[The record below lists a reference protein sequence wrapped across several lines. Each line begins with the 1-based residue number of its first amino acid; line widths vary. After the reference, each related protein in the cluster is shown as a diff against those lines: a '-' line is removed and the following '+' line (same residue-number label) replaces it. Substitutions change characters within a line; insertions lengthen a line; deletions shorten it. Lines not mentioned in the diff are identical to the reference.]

1 MTTEEKKPQRAIP
14 CFHLPE
20 IEPRTICGLECEM
33 RRLRATEAPRVIT
46 RLLSDFGSVTAEIIC
61 SDVPG
66 ELISRAKGLVG
77 ASKERLEKM
86 GAEAIKFAVASQ
98 AFQNIAE
105 KFGNGDV
112 VNLHWYTKKLL
123 LRKLTLS
130 GVQIRSMEELDRT
143 GAPPYVLG
151 QLLLFALEVNFNPT
165 LGGLG
170 MSIGSSDHHEEA
182 PAQAK
187 EASRPPLTTT
197 TVSADVVASI
207 MTGQSVRRRAGSN
220 GTSGAQSSRV

>member
-1 MTTEEKKPQRAIP
+1 MTTDEKPERAIP
-14 CFHLPE
+14 FFHLPE
-20 IEPRTICGLECEM
+20 IEPRTICGVECKV
-33 RRLRATEAPRVIT
+33 RRLRATEAPKVIT

-66 ELISRAKGLVG
+66 EIFARAQGLVG
-77 ASKERLEKM
+77 ASKERLQEM

-105 KFGNGDV
+105 KFGSGDV
-112 VNLHWYTKKLL
+112 INLHWYTKKLL
-123 LRKLTLS
+123 LGKLRVGEVRILT
-130 GVQIRSMEELDRT
+130 MEELDRT
-143 GAPPYVLG
+143 LAPPYVLG

-170 MSIGSSDHHEEA
+170 TFIGSSDHHEAA

-187 EASRPPLTTT
+187 EASPAPLTTPI
-197 TVSADVVASI
+197 VREDVVAST

-220 GTSGAQSSRV
+220 GTSGARSSRA